1 MRHLEQLDRD
11 KEGYLNQ
18 LSDWSLEIAAQIACE
33 ESIELTDKHWQILN
47 YVRDFYHEYD
57 STPPIRILVKSLKLS
72 HGPDIGNSIYLHK
85 LFPKG
90 PAKQAC
96 KIAGLPKPI
105 KCI

>member
-1 MRHLEQLDRD
+1 MTLLLNIRRD
-11 KEGYLNQ
+11 KEGYLRH
-18 LSDWSLEIAAQIACE
+18 LEDWSPTVANEIAFE
-33 ESIELTDKHWQILN
+33 ETIELTDQHWQILQF
-47 YVRDFYHEYD
+47 VRGFYQEYD
-57 STPPIRILVKSLKLS
+57 TTPPIRVLVKSLRQTY
-72 HGPDIGNSIYLHK
+72 GDGIGNSIYLHK